1 MGLFEDLRKLS
12 EQVKEWK
19 DHIHGEEQTK
29 HSLILP
35 FFQALGF
42 NVYNPHEVRPEYF
55 ADFALKPTRR
65 VDYALYT
72 KGEVSIF
79 VECKA
84 VDVDVEDHQGQ
95 LALYFNS
102 TPSVRLGI
110 ITNGILYRFYTDLR
124 LEHVMDSSPFFEF
137 NISSFSER
145 DAELLKAFTKDAFD
159 SQAVS
164 KYAEEIISTE
174 KVSSFIR
181 ELLTNPSDNFVKF
194 VIKEKDLVAGNV
206 VPSVIQRFMPIVKK
220 AMQTALLEL
229 MTKSFQQGLSPQ
241 PVSPA
246 DTPTPTNA
254 APSAPSVPS
263 VAQPTTPTLPQ
274 SSPKSTKASDSNSAP
289 TKPIVGPEQVPSAKD
304 GSGNSGV
311 VTTEEELAIFQIVSR
326 ICGESSLKSE
336 VKYKDTT
343 AYFGINIGVVTR
355 WFLRVFT
362 NSSKKS
368 VVTRLTPSQAAMY
381 APGFSVEP
389 APDNLGKSRI
399 YFNTPADF
407 ERLRTLIIHAYEDE
421 VKRLKSGIAETD
433 ESAG

>member
-19 DHIHGEEQTK
+19 DHIQGEEATK
-29 HSLILP
+29 HSLVLP
-35 FFQALGF
+35 FFQVLGF
-42 NVYNPHEVRPEYF
+42 NIYNPHEVKPEYF
-55 ADFALKPTRR
+55 ADFALNPKKR

-72 KGEVSIF
+72 KGELSIF

-110 ITNGILYRFYTDLR
+110 VTNGILYRFYTDLR
-124 LEHVMDSSPFFEF
+124 LSHVMDSSPFFEF
-137 NISSFSER
+137 NILSFKEHDSEI
-145 DAELLKAFTKDAFD
+145 LKSFTKDAFS
-159 SQAVS
+159 SQSVG

-174 KVSSFIR
+174 KVTSLIR
-181 ELLTNPSDNFVKF
+181 ELLTNPSDSFVRF
-194 VIKEKDLVAGNV
+194 IIREKDLVAGNV

-220 AMQTALLEL
+220 AMQTTLLEL

-241 PVSPA
+241 TVAPA
-246 DTPTPTNA
+246 E
-254 APSAPSVPS
+254 APPASTASSVPQS
-263 VAQPTTPTLPQ
+263 VAAMVLPP
-274 SSPKSTKASDSNSAP
+274 SPKSTKASELNNAL
-289 TKPIVGPEQVPSAKD
+289 TKPVVSPEQLTSAKD

-311 VTTEEELAIFQIVSR
+311 VTTEEELVIFQIVNR

-362 NSSKKS
+362 NGSKKS
-368 VVTRLTPSQAAMY
+368 VVTRLAPTQAAMY
-381 APGFSVEP
+381 APGFSVES

-399 YFNTPADF
+399 YFNAPADF

-421 VKRLKSGIAETD
+421 VKRLKSGIADTD

>member
-137 NISSFSER
+137 NISSFTER
-145 DAELLKAFTKDAFD
+145 EAELLKAFTKDAFN

-206 VPSVIQRFMPIVKK
+206 VPSVIHRFMPIVKK

-241 PVSPA
+241 PVSPVSPA

-254 APSAPSVPS
+254 APS

-368 VVTRLTPSQAAMY
+368 VVTRLAPTQAAMY
-381 APGFSVEP
+381 APGFSVDSP
-389 APDNLGKSRI
+389 PDNYGASRV
-399 YFNTPADF
+399 YFNTSADF
-407 ERLRTLIIHAYEDE
+407 ERLRTLIIHAYEYE
-421 VKRLKSGIAETD
+421 VKRLKSGIADTD

>member
-19 DHIHGEEQTK
+19 DHIHGEEATR

-35 FFQALGF
+35 FLQVLGF
-42 NVYNPHEVRPEYF
+42 SVHNPHEVKPEYF
-55 ADFALKPTRR
+55 ADFALNPRRR
-65 VDYALYT
+65 VDYALYV
-72 KGEVSIF
+72 KGELSIF

-84 VDVDVEDHQGQ
+84 VDVAVEDHQGQ

-102 TPSVRLGI
+102 TPSVKLGV
-110 ITNGILYRFYTDLR
+110 ITNGIQYRFYTDLR
-124 LEHVMDSSPFFEF
+124 LGNVMDGSPFFEF
-137 NISSFSER
+137 NILSFTEH
-145 DAELLKAFTKDAFD
+145 DAELLRAFTKDAFN
-159 SQAVS
+159 SQSVN

-174 KVSSFIR
+174 KVTSLIG

-194 VIKEKDLVAGNV
+194 IIKEKDLVAGNV
-206 VPSVIQRFMPIVKK
+206 MPSVIQRFMPIVKK
-220 AMQTALLEL
+220 AMQTTLLEL

-241 PVSPA
+241 TVSPA
-246 DTPTPTNA
+246 VAPLPA
-254 APSAPSVPS
+254 APLVPQPATT
-263 VAQPTTPTLPQ
+263 AQPP
-274 SSPKSTKASDSNSAP
+274 SAAKSTKASESNNAH
-289 TKPIVGPEQVPSAKD
+289 TKPVVGPEQVTSARD
-304 GSGNSGV
+304 GSGNSSL
-311 VTTEEELAIFQIVSR
+311 VTTEEELSIFQIVSR

-368 VVTRLTPSQAAMY
+368 VVTRLAPTQAAMY
-381 APGFSVEP
+381 APGFSVDSP
-389 APDNLGKSRI
+389 PDNYGASRV
-399 YFNTPADF
+399 YFNTSADF
-407 ERLRTLIIHAYEDE
+407 ERLRTLIIHAYEYE
-421 VKRLKSGIAETD
+421 VKRLKSGIADTD